1 MSSSVNILFNGSS
14 LYISVFV
21 AEKHSTLKSSAV
33 ATNLFNEYL
42 KENKVGY
49 YISMHDDEI
58 EIRTELPRNIFGG
71 KIRHLYGLISTT
83 STFNIFPYY
92 TSPSRGVIG
101 KYWNMGRKNTL
112 ENTHWFSTI
121 TVRLFLCKLFAGLY
135 IMQNVRVIHEDALY

>member
-1 MSSSVNILFNGSS
+1 MSSSVNTLFNGSS

-71 KIRHLYGLISTT
+71 KIRPLYRLILTT
-83 STFNIFPYY
+83 STFNIFLYY
-92 TSPSRGVIG
+92 TAPPRGVIE
-101 KYWNMGRKNTL
+101 KY
-112 ENTHWFSTI
+112 
-121 TVRLFLCKLFAGLY
+121 
-135 IMQNVRVIHEDALY
+135 

>member
-1 MSSSVNILFNGSS
+1 MLLFISRLMVSQYIVTDLYIRANIYKYTECLISIYLSFTVNTLFNGSS

-21 AEKHSTLKSSAV
+21 AEKHSTLKSSVV

-71 KIRHLYGLISTT
+71 KIRHLYRIISTT
-83 STFNIFPYY
+83 STFNIFRI
-92 TSPSRGVIG
+92 THRH
-101 KYWNMGRKNTL
+101 L
-112 ENTHWFSTI
+112 E
-121 TVRLFLCKLFAGLY
+121 A
-135 IMQNVRVIHEDALY
+135 

>member
-1 MSSSVNILFNGSS
+1 MNVTFHFYIDKNIWYHNRANIYKYIECLISIYLSSSVNILFNGSS

-71 KIRHLYGLISTT
+71 KIRHLNRLLSTT
-83 STFNIFPYY
+83 SIFNIFRI
-92 TSPSRGVIG
+92 THRH
-101 KYWNMGRKNTL
+101 L
-112 ENTHWFSTI
+112 E
-121 TVRLFLCKLFAGLY
+121 A
-135 IMQNVRVIHEDALY
+135 

>member
-1 MSSSVNILFNGSS
+1 MLLYISMLIRIYGITIIRMNIYKYIECLISIYLSSSVNILFNGSS

-21 AEKHSTLKSSAV
+21 AEKHSTLKSSVV

-71 KIRHLYGLISTT
+71 KMRHLYRLISTT
-83 STFNIFPYY
+83 SIFNIFPYY

-101 KYWNMGRKNTL
+101 KY
-112 ENTHWFSTI
+112 
-121 TVRLFLCKLFAGLY
+121 
-135 IMQNVRVIHEDALY
+135 

>member
-71 KIRHLYGLISTT
+71 KIRHLYMLISTT
-83 STFNIFPYY
+83 STFNIFRI
-92 TSPSRGVIG
+92 THRH
-101 KYWNMGRKNTL
+101 L
-112 ENTHWFSTI
+112 E
-121 TVRLFLCKLFAGLY
+121 A
-135 IMQNVRVIHEDALY
+135 

>member
-1 MSSSVNILFNGSS
+1 MSSSVNTLFNGSS

-71 KIRHLYGLISTT
+71 KIRPLYRLILTT
-83 STFNIFPYY
+83 STFNIFLYY
-92 TSPSRGVIG
+92 TAPPRGVIG
-101 KYWNMGRKNTL
+101 KYWNMGRKNIV
-112 ENTHWFSTI
+112 ENTHWYSTI
-121 TVRLFLCKLFAGLY
+121 MIRLFWCKQYQFVHHLQF
-135 IMQNVRVIHEDALY
+135 